1 MEHQSPL
8 TAALGEF
15 GAPDAN
21 GFTGGGLAD
30 TRQITIT
37 DAAGSVIYSKRTSD
51 TEKATDSHIA
61 AVGYRRVGG
70 WVDGVA
76 AVEPIPAK
84 VKTKKRLKVASA
96 ILVPVALIWIFVAN
110 SYAAAPNAAKDSCIA
125 KIETFLPPG
134 QMAKFK
140 DVTAENDT
148 KMLQD
153 GSRLWDV
160 RGKANTADL
169 SGTVRD
175 IDFSCFVYMRG
186 EKVQKT
192 EVSMRR

>member
-1 MEHQSPL
+1 MKQPPL
-8 TAALGEF
+8 TAALGKF

-70 WVDGVA
+70 WVNGLA
-76 AVEPIPAK
+76 TVEPIPAK
-84 VKTKKRLKVASA
+84 VKAKKRLKIAAA
-96 ILVPVALIWIFVAN
+96 ILVPIALIWTFVAN
-110 SYAAAPNAAKDSCIA
+110 SYAAAPNAAKESCIA

-134 QMAKFK
+134 QTAKFK
-140 DVTAENDT
+140 DVSAKNDT
-148 KMLQD
+148 RTQLD

-160 RGKANTADL
+160 RGKANTEDL
-169 SGTVRD
+169 SGEVRD
-175 IDFSCFVYMRG
+175 IDFSCDVYMRG
-186 EKVQKT
+186 ENVQKT
-192 EVSMRR
+192 VASMKR